1 MGDGSEDRNDVLQ
14 ALAKAC
20 KKQGSFQ
27 LACKKYTQAG
37 QRVKAMKCLLK
48 SGDTKNI
55 TYYATVSRIK
65 EIYILAANY
74 LQSLDWQ
81 NDPETMK
88 NIVLFY
94 TKAKAFE
101 PLAHFFDA

>member
-1 MGDGSEDRNDVLQ
+1 MTNGGYTPSQWVIGRTPRTPGSLLDEEEFADLGVLE
-14 ALAKAC
+14 L
-20 KKQGSFQ
+20 
-27 LACKKYTQAG
+27 
-37 QRVKAMKCLLK
+37 
-48 SGDTKNI
+48 
-55 TYYATVSRIK
+55 
-65 EIYILAANY
+65 
-74 LQSLDWQ
+74 Q

>member
-1 MGDGSEDRNDVLQ
+1 
-14 ALAKAC
+14 
-20 KKQGSFQ
+20 
-27 LACKKYTQAG
+27 
-37 QRVKAMKCLLK
+37 MKCLLK